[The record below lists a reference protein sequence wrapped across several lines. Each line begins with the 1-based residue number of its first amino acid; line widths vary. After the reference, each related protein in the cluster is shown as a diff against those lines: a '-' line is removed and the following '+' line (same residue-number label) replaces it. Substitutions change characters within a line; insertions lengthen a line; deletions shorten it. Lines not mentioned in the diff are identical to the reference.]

1 MAEQP
6 PVVLTIA
13 GFDPSSGAGV
23 TADVKTIAAHA
34 CYGVA
39 CITAMTV
46 QSTAGV
52 KRVEPTDPVL
62 VAERLDPFR
71 GEVGEGAGAFR
82 VALSFHLPH
91 KPFAR
96 ISRLRA
102 LICSRCSRSHLR
114 VFSRPPL

>member
-1 MAEQP
+1 MSETP

-23 TADVKTIAAHA
+23 TADVKTIAAHG

-52 KRVEPTDPVL
+52 RRVVGVDPELITGTLEELASDMRIAAVHIGML
-62 VAERLDPFR
+62 GTAKVVRAVAEVL
-71 GEVGEGAGAFR
+71 GN
-82 VALSFHLPH
+82 
-91 KPFAR
+91 
-96 ISRLRA
+96 
-102 LICSRCSRSHLR
+102 RSG
-114 VFSRPPL
+114 